1 MGKRMEKEKDKFS
14 RKIIGLVNN
23 REKEKRLG
31 TE

>member
-1 MGKRMEKEKDKFS
+1 MGMGKRMEKEKDK
-14 RKIIGLVNN
+14 KIIGLVNN